1 MRHNGFFFPAIR
13 ELAGKK
19 SHIIE
24 ARFEKIS
31 IYQTDVSLPGRSVDA
46 GSGNFRQIIDGKI
59 IDLMMQS
66 IRLDLVAKMAG
77 RANAGWP
84 MSG

>member
-1 MRHNGFFFPAIR
+1 VRRNGFFFPALR
-13 ELAGKK
+13 ELTGKK

-24 ARFEKIS
+24 VRFEKLH
-31 IYQTDVSLPGRSVDA
+31 IYQTGISLPGRFVDA
-46 GSGNFRQIIDGKI
+46 GAGKFRQIVDGKI
-59 IDLMMQS
+59 IDLMVQS

>member
-1 MRHNGFFFPAIR
+1 MRRNGFLFPAVR
-13 ELAGKK
+13 EVTGKK

-24 ARFEKIS
+24 VRFEKIS
-31 IYQTDVSLPGRSVDA
+31 IYQTGISLPGRFVDA
-46 GSGNFRQIIDGKI
+46 GAGKFRQIIDGKI

-77 RANAGWP
+77 RLMLVGR
-84 MSG
+84 